1 MFSATS
7 VVVGCVIGA
16 GAQIA
21 YAVLDKGVVVRP
33 GSMLIG
39 TWEHPVIIS
48 KGETV

>member
-1 MFSATS
+1 MQ
-7 VVVGCVIGA
+7 GCVIGA